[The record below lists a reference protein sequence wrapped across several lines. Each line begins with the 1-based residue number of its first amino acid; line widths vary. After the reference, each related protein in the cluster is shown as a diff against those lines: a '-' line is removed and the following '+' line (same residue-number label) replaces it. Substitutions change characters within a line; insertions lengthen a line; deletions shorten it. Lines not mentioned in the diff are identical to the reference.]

1 MQLDGIKHRVVPFH
15 QRHIHMANFR
25 SFEKEVLE
33 GYGRPHIED
42 YGVEGLS
49 FTAIRNAKVIV
60 IWGLYPLWKGV
71 AEAWMLPTHD
81 LETSKMIFHKGA
93 LRFFEHATKK
103 LELHRLQTYVCSTNY
118 RAVKWMEMCYF
129 DREGLLKRYGPD
141 IKDYYVY
148 GRLFKW
154 VVYSVVQSHHQVLLR
169 KS

>member
-1 MQLDGIKHRVVPFH
+1 MFTSEEIMDVMKVDGMKHRIVPFN

-25 SFEKEVLE
+25 SFEQELID
-33 GYGRPHIED
+33 GYGRPHISD

-49 FTAIRNAKVIV
+49 FTAIRNDKVIV

-81 LETSKMIFHKGA
+81 LEESKMIFHKGT
-93 LRFFEHATKK
+93 LKFFEYATEK
-103 LELHRLQTYVCSTNY
+103 LKLHRLQTYVCSTNY
-118 RAVKWMEMCYF
+118 RAIKWMEMCYF

-148 GRLFKW
+148 GRLF
-154 VVYSVVQSHHQVLLR
+154 
-169 KS
+169 